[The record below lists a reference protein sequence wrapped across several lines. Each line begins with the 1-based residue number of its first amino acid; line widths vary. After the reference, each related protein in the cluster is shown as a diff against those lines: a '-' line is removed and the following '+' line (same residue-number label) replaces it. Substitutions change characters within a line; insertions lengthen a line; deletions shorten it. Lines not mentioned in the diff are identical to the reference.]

1 MIISFKKVIA
11 HNFLSLG
18 DVELKLDNQGY
29 TLISG
34 INNNPTDNASS
45 NGSGKSAM
53 FSAISYALTGETL
66 NGLTRNL
73 VNINTNDGMYVA
85 LEFDV
90 DNDHFKII
98 RSKDHKEYGTNL
110 RITIN
115 NEDKSGKG
123 IRDSEKLL
131 AEYLPDLTSSLL
143 ASVIILGQGLPQ
155 KFSSNTPAGRK
166 EILEKL
172 TKSDF
177 MIDDI
182 KQRISQRKEALSND
196 LRKVED
202 KLLELVTNKRTYER
216 LLEQNNALASELK
229 LKPDFDAQLSEI
241 NIQLENTTTIL
252 SDIKKCR
259 EEYID
264 AINETTNQLIAI
276 DSQAQ
281 ADIDSAT
288 TKLKEDLAKIESQLS
303 EKTVSERTLVA
314 TIRKYKNVTD
324 ICPTC
329 GQKLPD
335 VHKIDTTD
343 LELEDTQ
350 LLTDIKN
357 LSTDITD
364 KKNTINTIEN
374 NIKNTYRDKKLD
386 LNSLLT
392 DLRAKNTRLN
402 SDELN
407 INNNISKLNIDKTRI
422 ESERANFDNKVA
434 ETEANI
440 KRYTD
445 LIKNIDADIL
455 YYDNVKQSVN
465 DKTNII
471 NKISTIATRDFRG
484 FLLSNIITFIDT
496 TAKQYALDVFDN
508 EKICF
513 ELDGNNI
520 SIMFDNKPIE
530 NLSGGERQ
538 KIDLIIQFA
547 IRDMLCQCMGFSS
560 NILVIDEAFDFLDP
574 FGCQKVVDMMS
585 RKLSDVESVFIIS
598 HHKDLSLPVDNEIT
612 IIKNSNGIS
621 EIC

>member
-110 RITIN
+110 RITVN

-259 EEYID
+259 EEYTD

-288 TKLKEDLAKIESQLS
+288 TRLKADLEKIEAQLN
-303 EKTVSERTLVA
+303 ERTISERTLAA
-314 TIRKYKNVTD
+314 TIHKYKNVTD

-357 LSTDITD
+357 LSTDITE

-374 NIKNTYRDKKLD
+374 NIKNTYSDKKLD

>member
-1 MIISFKKVIA
+1 MIIKFKKITIC
-11 HNFLSLG
+11 NFMSLG
-18 DVELKLDNQGY
+18 NVEIKLNNQGY

-34 INNNPTDNASS
+34 INNNPTDMATS
-45 NGSGKSAM
+45 NGAGKSSI

-73 VNINTNDGMYVA
+73 TNIHTEGGMYVK
-85 LEFDV
+85 LEFKV
-90 DNDHFKII
+90 DEDDFIII
-98 RSKDHKEYGTNL
+98 RSKDHKEFGTNL
-110 RITIN
+110 KIIVN
-115 NEDKSGKG
+115 NQDKSGKG

-143 ASVIILGQGLPQ
+143 SSVIILGQGMPQ

-259 EEYID
+259 EEYTD

-281 ADIDSAT
+281 SDVESAT
-288 TKLKEDLAKIESQLS
+288 NKLKADLEKIEAQLN
-303 EKTVSERTLVA
+303 ERTISERTLAA

-357 LSTDITD
+357 LSTDITE

-374 NIKNTYRDKKLD
+374 NIKNNYRDKKLD
-386 LNSLLT
+386 LNNLLT

-407 INNNISKLNIDKTRI
+407 INTNISKLNIDKTRI
-422 ESERANFDNKVA
+422 ESERASFDDKVTKVKQDIA
-434 ETEANI
+434 YYTEQI
-440 KRYTD
+440 ESSDK
-445 LIKNIDADIL
+445 DIL
-455 YYDNVKQSVN
+455 YNTNVKETINNRLS
-465 DKTNII
+465 TI

-484 FLLSNIITFIDT
+484 FLLSNIINFID
-496 TAKQYALDVFDN
+496 AKAKEYALEVFDN
-508 EKICF
+508 DKINF

-520 SIMFDNKPIE
+520 SITFDTKPIE

-547 IRDMLCQCMGFSS
+547 IRDMLCQYMNFSS
-560 NILVIDEAFDFLDP
+560 NILVIDEAFDFLDYL
-574 FGCQKVVDMMS
+574 GCQKVVDMIS
-585 RKLSDVESVFIIS
+585 HKLCDVESVFIIS

-612 IIKNSNGIS
+612 IVKNTNGIS
-621 EIC
+621 ELV

>member
-1 MIISFKKVIA
+1 MIISFKKVTA

-155 KFSSNTPAGRK
+155 QFSSNTPAGRK

-216 LLEQNNALASELK
+216 LLEQNNAL
-229 LKPDFDAQLSEI
+229 
-241 NIQLENTTTIL
+241 
-252 SDIKKCR
+252 
-259 EEYID
+259 
-264 AINETTNQLIAI
+264 
-276 DSQAQ
+276 
-281 ADIDSAT
+281 
-288 TKLKEDLAKIESQLS
+288 TKE
-303 EKTVSERTLVA
+303 
-314 TIRKYKNVTD
+314 
-324 ICPTC
+324 
-329 GQKLPD
+329 
-335 VHKIDTTD
+335 
-343 LELEDTQ
+343 
-350 LLTDIKN
+350 
-357 LSTDITD
+357 
-364 KKNTINTIEN
+364 
-374 NIKNTYRDKKLD
+374 
-386 LNSLLT
+386 
-392 DLRAKNTRLN
+392 
-402 SDELN
+402 
-407 INNNISKLNIDKTRI
+407 
-422 ESERANFDNKVA
+422 
-434 ETEANI
+434 
-440 KRYTD
+440 
-445 LIKNIDADIL
+445 
-455 YYDNVKQSVN
+455 
-465 DKTNII
+465 
-471 NKISTIATRDFRG
+471 
-484 FLLSNIITFIDT
+484 
-496 TAKQYALDVFDN
+496 
-508 EKICF
+508 
-513 ELDGNNI
+513 
-520 SIMFDNKPIE
+520 
-530 NLSGGERQ
+530 
-538 KIDLIIQFA
+538 
-547 IRDMLCQCMGFSS
+547 
-560 NILVIDEAFDFLDP
+560 
-574 FGCQKVVDMMS
+574 
-585 RKLSDVESVFIIS
+585 
-598 HHKDLSLPVDNEIT
+598 
-612 IIKNSNGIS
+612 
-621 EIC
+621 

>member
-34 INNNPTDNASS
+34 VNNNPVDNASS

-73 VNINTNDGMYVA
+73 VNIHTNDGMYVA

-110 RITIN
+110 KITIN

-155 KFSSNTPAGRK
+155 KFSNNTPAGRK

-182 KQRISQRKEALSND
+182 KQRINQRKEALSND

-202 KLLELVTNKRTYER
+202 KMLELVTNKRTYER

-241 NIQLENTTTIL
+241 SIQIENTASIL
-252 SDIKKCR
+252 GDIKKYR
-259 EEYID
+259 EEYNKS
-264 AINETTNQLIAI
+264 INETTNQLIAI
-276 DSQAQ
+276 ESQAQ
-281 ADIDSAT
+281 SDIEVET
-288 TKLKEDLAKIESQLS
+288 TKLKEDLAKVELQFN
-303 EKTVSERTLVA
+303 EKTIAERTLSA

-350 LLTDIKN
+350 LLTDLKN
-357 LSTDITD
+357 LASDITE
-364 KKNTINTIEN
+364 KKNNINSIEN
-374 NIKNTYRDKKLD
+374 NIKNNYRDKKFD

-407 INNNISKLNIDKTRI
+407 INTNISKLNIDKTRI
-422 ESERANFDNKVA
+422 EAERANFDNKVA

-440 KRYTD
+440 ARYIE

-484 FLLSNIITFIDT
+484 FLLSNIINFIDT
-496 TAKQYALDVFDN
+496 AAKQYALDVFDN
-508 EKICF
+508 EKLCF

>member
-90 DNDHFKII
+90 DTDHFKII

-241 NIQLENTTTIL
+241 NIQLENTATIL

-259 EEYID
+259 EEYTD

-288 TKLKEDLAKIESQLS
+288 TKLKEDLAKVESQLN
-303 EKTVSERTLVA
+303 EKTISERTLAA

-335 VHKIDTTD
+335 VHKIDTSD

-350 LLTDIKN
+350 LLIDIKN
-357 LSTDITD
+357 LSTDITE